1 MTLELFIEQLKA
13 VVTEIKEIRF
23 EYSDGK
29 LSGYI
34 AVKWY
39 NHTIKFRINEEDGDV
54 KMYKMNMKY
63 KIDDEQ
69 EYNFYYYSLSSLFI
83 DGVIYEINKLN
94 RH

>member
-69 EYNFYYYSLSSLFI
+69 EYNFYYYSLSNLFI

>member
-63 KIDDEQ
+63 KIDDER

>member
-23 EYSDGK
+23 EYSDEK

-34 AVKWY
+34 SVKWY

-69 EYNFYYYSLSSLFI
+69 EYNFYYYSLSNLFI

>member
-13 VVTEIKEIRF
+13 VVTEIKVIKF

-34 AVKWY
+34 VIKWY
-39 NHTIKFRINEEDGDV
+39 GYTIKFRINEEDGDV
-54 KMYKMNMKY
+54 KMYKLIMNMKY
-63 KIDDEQ
+63 KDEQ
-69 EYNFYYYSLSSLFI
+69 EYIFYYYSLSSVFI

>member
-39 NHTIKFRINEEDGDV
+39 NHTIKFRINEEGDDV

-69 EYNFYYYSLSSLFI
+69 EYNFYYYSLSNLFI